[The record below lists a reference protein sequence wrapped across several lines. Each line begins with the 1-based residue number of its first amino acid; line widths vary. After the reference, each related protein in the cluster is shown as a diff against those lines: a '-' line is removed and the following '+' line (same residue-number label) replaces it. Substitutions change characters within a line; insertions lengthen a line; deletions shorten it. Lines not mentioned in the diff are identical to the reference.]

1 MSAPNLPSKLSL
13 TAIAIGAVVCVVIFG
28 ALSSYFTVPA
38 ESVGVILRL
47 GKYERTVKPGLHFK
61 VPFGIETVD
70 IVPTQRQLKLEFGFS
85 TPGATNP
92 HQSGDDPQ
100 LESLMVT
107 GDLNAALV
115 EWVVQY
121 RIDDPYQY
129 LFRIRDPALTLRA
142 LSESVMRE
150 VVGDR
155 TVDEVLTFGRQEME
169 IEVLKNIQEA
179 VQKYELGTYID
190 QVQLKN
196 VNPPRPVQ
204 ASFDEVNRAQQER
217 EESINIAQQEYNRII
232 PRARGQASQKILEAR
247 GYALERVNQAKGDV
261 ASFSA
266 LLEEY
271 DKNPEITRTRLYL
284 ETMSSVLGRIDRK
297 VILDDNATG
306 LLPLLQLNPG
316 AGTPT
321 PIARPR

>member
-1 MSAPNLPSKLSL
+1 MSTPNLPSKLSL
-13 TAIAIGAVVCVVIFG
+13 SAIAIGAVVCLAIFG
-28 ALSSYFTVPA
+28 VLSSYFTVPA

-47 GKYERTVKPGLHFK
+47 GKYERTVKPGLNFK
-61 VPFGIETVD
+61 IPFGIETVD
-70 IVPTQRQLKLEFGFS
+70 IVPTQRQLKLEFGFA

-92 HQSGDDPQ
+92 YQSGDNPQ

-121 RIDDPYQY
+121 RISDPRQY
-129 LFRIRDPALTLRA
+129 LFRIRDPAMTLRA

-155 TVDEVLTFGRQEME
+155 TVDEVLTFGRQAME
-169 IEVLKNIQEA
+169 IEALRKIQEA
-179 VQKYELGTYID
+179 VVKYELGTYID

-217 EESINIAQQEYNRII
+217 EESINLAQQEYNRVI
-232 PRARGQASQKILEAR
+232 PRARGEASQKILEAE
-247 GYALERVNQAKGDV
+247 GYALERVNQSKGDV

-297 VILDDNATG
+297 VILDENATG
-306 LLPLLQLNPG
+306 LLPLLQLNPN
-316 AGTPT
+316 AGPATAVPR
-321 PIARPR
+321 AR

>member
-13 TAIAIGAVVCVVIFG
+13 TAIAIGAVVCLAIFG

-47 GKYERTVKPGLHFK
+47 GKYERTVNPGLHFK

-70 IVPTQRQLKLEFGFS
+70 VVPTQRQLKLEFGFS
-85 TPGATNP
+85 TPGATNL
-92 HQSGDDPQ
+92 HQSGDDPD

-169 IEVLKNIQEA
+169 IEVLKKIQEA

-217 EESINIAQQEYNRII
+217 EEVINVAQQEYNRVI
-232 PRARGQASQKILEAR
+232 PRARGQASQKILEAE
-247 GYALERVNQAKGDV
+247 GYALERVNQSKGDV

-284 ETMSSVLGRIDRK
+284 ETMSSVLSRIDRK

-306 LLPLLQLNPG
+306 LLPLLQLNPN
-316 AGTPT
+316 AGSPAT
-321 PIARPR
+321 IARPR